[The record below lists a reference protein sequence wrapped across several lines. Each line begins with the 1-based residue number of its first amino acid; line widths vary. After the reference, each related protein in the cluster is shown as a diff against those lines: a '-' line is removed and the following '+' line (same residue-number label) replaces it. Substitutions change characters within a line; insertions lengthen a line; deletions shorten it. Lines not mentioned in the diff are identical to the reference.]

1 MRQLLPLLLAAATLA
16 GSPVHAAGD
25 GESSLAHSPWMALR
39 FEQSG
44 AAVPLTAQDTLRSE
58 VTLRRAPFGIVLPVR
73 GDDDT
78 YSIAAWTDDSIFAAA
93 EPEARA
99 MPDPLADLPPYFQ
112 PGTGMA
118 DTAAGSGALMLG
130 NEAHNHLSGLR
141 LGPDY
146 YRHVFTVSAI
156 AGDDADGE
164 WQSVPISAAKGPL
177 YLVAWFDE
185 DGDGIMRHG
194 EFEFLVLNFR

>member
-1 MRQLLPLLLAAATLA
+1 
-16 GSPVHAAGD
+16 
-25 GESSLAHSPWMALR
+25 
-39 FEQSG
+39 
-44 AAVPLTAQDTLRSE
+44 
-58 VTLRRAPFGIVLPVR
+58 
-73 GDDDT
+73 
-78 YSIAAWTDDSIFAAA
+78 
-93 EPEARA
+93 
-99 MPDPLADLPPYFQ
+99 
-112 PGTGMA
+112 MA

-146 YRHVFTVSAI
+146 YRHVFNVSAI